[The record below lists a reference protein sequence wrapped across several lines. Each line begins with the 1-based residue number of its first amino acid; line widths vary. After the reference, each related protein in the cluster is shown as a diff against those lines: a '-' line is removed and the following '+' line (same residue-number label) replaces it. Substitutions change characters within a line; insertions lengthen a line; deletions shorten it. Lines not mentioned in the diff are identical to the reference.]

1 MCQHSIIRIN
11 IYCLIIIKICRGEHL
26 NLWSS
31 LLSLHRFPSSE
42 VDNVQEIISNN
53 TMIFRYQEL
62 GHGGLRHQHAK
73 EKYATFL
80 NDNKEISR
88 ATSRKCQ
95 YNR

>member
-1 MCQHSIIRIN
+1 
-11 IYCLIIIKICRGEHL
+11 
-26 NLWSS
+26 
-31 LLSLHRFPSSE
+31 
-42 VDNVQEIISNN
+42 
-53 TMIFRYQEL
+53 MIFRYQEL

-80 NDNKEISR
+80 NDKKEISR